1 MLLLMSMC
9 YLSFLR
15 GDIII
20 EQYEMMKWKYF
31 NEVTIVNGKRQKASH
46 VPESRG
52 GSGEHAD
59 GEREQGGAQSEGA
72 IAGGVFEGVR

>member
-1 MLLLMSMC
+1 MHEVSVC
-9 YLSFLR
+9 ACDEEKRDAGVQR
-15 GDIII
+15 GQ
-20 EQYEMMKWKYF
+20 E
-31 NEVTIVNGKRQKASH
+31 ASH

-59 GEREQGGAQSEGA
+59 GEREQGGAESEGA